1 MKSYPFASTW
11 SFILTCILQLIEYS
25 ARIKWWKK
33 MVEEHFDW
41 LSDYR
46 VGEQSARSGIAP
58 YNFSVRWG
66 SRKRSKGQVAR
77 KRRKDRMHPPPAPPP
92 AGDRR
97 GSGARRKDKSEKYS
111 ASITARHLRF
121 ELYQSISSTRS
132 FFADFLFT
140 SRFAFNLCHI
150 SQFLFNFLDGR
161 QAALQI
167 FWKPGD
173 NFSFPVR
180 NTDGF
185 SKIS

>member
-1 MKSYPFASTW
+1 MERTLRLAQRPA
-11 SFILTCILQLIEYS
+11 LIDKL
-25 ARIKWWKK
+25 R
-33 MVEEHFDW
+33 
-41 LSDYR
+41 DYR